1 MKTILHVTGVALLL
15 CAAPHACA
23 QVAARAVAASS
34 PAVPP
39 RTAGEACEAAVV
51 DGIREARGREVLP
64 VQFVPARR
72 TVSPALNDEISV
84 KGEGHYRVS
93 NGSKSFTYSC
103 SFNEKIHATT
113 GVVFSEA
120 NASTA
125 APSAPEKAWQPDL
138 THLSPEACDAAT
150 AAALKDKYP
159 RVGHISFV
167 SNARQLKPAANA
179 RTLLEGQGGVE
190 RAPGMAPVAFTYRC
204 EFDSTNGKLVKI
216 QMSGL
221 P

>member
-1 MKTILHVTGVALLL
+1 MKTLLHVVGMALSL
-15 CAAPHACA
+15 CVSPYVCA
-23 QVAARAVAASS
+23 QVAPSSVAGTPQAGS
-34 PAVPP
+34 P
-39 RTAGEACEAAVV
+39 RTAGEACEASVMDA
-51 DGIREARGREVLP
+51 IREARGRDVQP
-64 VQFVPARR
+64 VQFVPAKR
-72 TVSPALNDEISV
+72 TVSTVQNDETSV
-84 KGEGHYRVS
+84 KGEGHYRAS
-93 NGSKSFTYSC
+93 SGSKSFTYSC

-113 GVVFSEA
+113 GVVFSET
-120 NASTA
+120 STTP
-125 APSAPEKAWQPDL
+125 PSAPEKVWQPDL

-167 SNARQLKPAANA
+167 SNARQLKPAPNG

-204 EFDSTNGKLVKI
+204 EFDSSSGKLVKI
-216 QMSGL
+216 QTNGL